1 MHEIELT
8 EYEPYAWNGPL
19 DSDQRRALAEA
30 KVEVTLSP
38 DEEGAYTLKPSSYI
52 GAVNV
57 GELAVVVRPKIPID
71 RVMFLIAYAMDPK
84 DWRHGLLRVT
94 TRRTASSKRSPLP
107 SPATRSGPSNG
118 ACSRATGGRRTR

>member
-1 MHEIELT
+1 MHEIKLR
-8 EYEPYAWNGPL
+8 EYEPCAWNGQL

-38 DEEGAYTLKPSSYI
+38 GEEGGYTLRPSSYI

-84 DWRHGLLRVT
+84 DWRTDTFGLERDGRRPRSDRPCLRAPDAAGHP
-94 TRRTASSKRSPLP
+94 TR
-107 SPATRSGPSNG
+107 
-118 ACSRATGGRRTR
+118 ACFRATGGRRTR